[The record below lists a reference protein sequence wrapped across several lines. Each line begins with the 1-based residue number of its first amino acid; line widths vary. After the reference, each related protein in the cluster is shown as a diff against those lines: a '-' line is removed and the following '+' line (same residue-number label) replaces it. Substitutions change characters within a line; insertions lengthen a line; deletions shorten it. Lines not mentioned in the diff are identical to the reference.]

1 MILSSPYVR
10 RILFSKSSVS
20 CFLRHEYVEKITQK
34 FVSPLIR
41 FTLIWHSV
49 FEVYILSN
57 TPCSIYIKILTWLR
71 GLRFKIANFS
81 PLHCLAIPRRDLST
95 KKTKPNR
102 EKWPESLRVVL
113 EFLTYRTSA
122 RVGYYLYCFHVCDFD
137 VITSPSIVQVQLSS
151 RPLKLGF
158 LNSIPGVLLDPTS

>member
-1 MILSSPYVR
+1 MDNELQVQRVKCTQLVIKWTYHNTLQTFGSSSDFIFPLYVS
-10 RILFSKSSVS
+10 RILFFKCSVS
-20 CFLRHEYVEKITQK
+20 CFLRHEYVKKISQK

-57 TPCSIYIKILTWLR
+57 SPCSIYIKILTWLR

-102 EKWPESLRVVL
+102 EKWPESLGVVL
-113 EFLTYRTSA
+113 EFLIYR
-122 RVGYYLYCFHVCDFD
+122 
-137 VITSPSIVQVQLSS
+137 
-151 RPLKLGF
+151 K
-158 LNSIPGVLLDPTS
+158 

>member
-1 MILSSPYVR
+1 MSYRCRGGWSARNLQSNELIIILYKLLAAIVILSSPYMHVS

-20 CFLRHEYVEKITQK
+20 CFLRHEYVKKMNQK
-34 FVSPLIR
+34 FVSQLIR

-57 TPCSIYIKILTWLR
+57 SPCSIYIKILRWLR

-102 EKWPESLRVVL
+102 EKWPESLWVVL
-113 EFLTYRTSA
+113 EFLICRTSA
-122 RVGYYLYCFHVCDFD
+122 RVGY
-137 VITSPSIVQVQLSS
+137 
-151 RPLKLGF
+151 F
-158 LNSIPGVLLDPTS
+158 L